1 MHCSPSGGQIGIGK
15 SKITGRNSH
24 SSMSAVN
31 KKEKK
36 NPSLSSNTKQAGLCN
51 QRKLII
57 LLHWCFLCFALLG

>member
-1 MHCSPSGGQIGIGK
+1 MVYLRLQMHCSPSGGQIGIGK

-36 NPSLSSNTKQAGLCN
+36 KIHHFLPTLNKQVYVIKEN
-51 QRKLII
+51 
-57 LLHWCFLCFALLG
+57 